1 MYITEQRE
9 SWTRDWKI
17 LDLDAS
23 ALAEMMAAKE
33 ITSREVTET
42 FIDHIKNINPMLNFL
57 VEERF
62 NSALDEADE
71 ADRRLAENNASGKL
85 FGVPISMKE
94 SFHIAEMETTGG
106 LLNRKGFVQY
116 SNAEVV
122 QKLKDEGAII
132 LGKTNTPE
140 LCFCQETD
148 NKLYGRT
155 NNARDLTRTAGG
167 SSGGEAVMISVG
179 GAAAGLGSDIGGS
192 IRFPS
197 HFNGV
202 IGFKAGKGQVSSI
215 GSYPPENHELQERM
229 LGIGPITKSVKDS
242 RLLYNIVAKTPAEN
256 NKIDEFTI
264 CVLPETEFP
273 LSATTTS
280 IMKTVY
286 KSIENQF
293 TSERSMPPYFKDSAL
308 VWQEIMSIDGAKSPG
323 IEAFGNKPV
332 RPVRAYI
339 NELISG
345 KATVHRYLSWALIGA
360 KLFKPSARRVEEIKT
375 YVSAG
380 DAVLNDYLNKRILI
394 FPVYHTAA
402 PRHGVVYKEIFSIRK
417 TYQKYMPYVAYANVW
432 GLPVLTIPV
441 GTDEEGMPI
450 AIQLI
455 SKNGNEEALFRL
467 GEVIEKKFECYVRI
481 E

>member
-1 MYITEQRE
+1 MYIKEQLE
-9 SWTRDWKI
+9 SETKDWKV

-23 ALAEMMAAKE
+23 ALTKMIATKE
-33 ITSREVTET
+33 ITSREATET
-42 FIDHIKNINPMLNFL
+42 FIDHIKNINPMINFL
-57 VEERF
+57 VEDRF
-62 NSALDEADE
+62 KSALAEADE
-71 ADRRLAENNASGKL
+71 ADRQLAENKPNGKL

-94 SFHIAEMETTGG
+94 SFDVAEMETTGG
-106 LLNRKGFVQY
+106 LLNRKGFVQH

-122 QKLKDEGAII
+122 QRLKDEGAII

-202 IGFKAGKGQVSSI
+202 IGFKAGKGQVSTV
-215 GSYPPENHELQERM
+215 GSYPSENHVLQERM
-229 LGIGPITKSVKDS
+229 QGIGPITKSVRDA
-242 RLLYNIVAKTPAEN
+242 RLLYNIVAKIPTKKN
-256 NKIDEFTI
+256 IIDDFTI
-264 CVLPETEFP
+264 NVLPKTDFP
-273 LSATTTS
+273 LSPTTLS
-280 IMKTVY
+280 LIDSVY
-286 KSIENQF
+286 LSIEKRF
-293 TSERSMPPYFKDSAL
+293 TTQRSIPPYFNDSAL
-308 VWQEIMSIDGAKSPG
+308 VWQEIMSINGGKGPG
-323 IEAFGNKPV
+323 IEAFGNQPA

-339 NELISG
+339 NELING
-345 KATVHRYLSWALIGA
+345 KAKVHRYLSWALIGA
-360 KLFKPSARRVEEIKT
+360 SLFKPSDKRVKEIEEHI
-375 YVSAG
+375 SRG
-380 DAVLNDYLNKRILI
+380 DDVLNDYLNERILI

-402 PRHGVVYKEIFSIRK
+402 PKHGTVYKEIFSIRK

-441 GTDEEGMPI
+441 GSDDKGMPI
-450 AIQLI
+450 AVQLI
-455 SKNGNEEALFRL
+455 SKNGNEDALFTL
-467 GEVIEKKFECYVRI
+467 GEFIEKKFESYVRV